1 MTIPA
6 ITAFSSTLRAAI
18 EAPLANHLWQS
29 TLFAAAAGLLTLAFK
44 KNRAQVRYW
53 LWLAASVKFLVPFS
67 LLVSA
72 GSRLEWSKASTATSG
87 FTFVMEEMSQP
98 FLPGKAGH
106 AASTASAI
114 SINFLP
120 ALLLF
125 AWICGCVTVLV
136 FWWTRWRRITGAI
149 REASPAKSG
158 RELEVLRRLEQ
169 SAGIKKQSEL
179 IVSESALEPGI
190 VGILRPIM
198 LLPLGISDRLSDAQM
213 EAIITH
219 ELCHV
224 RRRDNLTA
232 AVHMLVEA
240 IFWFHPLVW
249 WIGARLVD
257 ERERVCDEE
266 VLARGSDP
274 EVYAEGILKVCEF
287 YLESP
292 LVCAAGVT
300 GSNLKKRI
308 EAIMV
313 HRMASKLNAGKKLL
327 LAVVAFGIV
336 AGPVVFGLLHPT
348 QSRAASEAQS
358 VRTSATELE
367 SISIR
372 LNTTGE
378 AMPPF
383 KITSNPPGTGMGF
396 MFNPDKF
403 LATNAPLPALI
414 RMAYGVESFQIT
426 GGPDWVS
433 TQRYDLVAK
442 FNNPNGD
449 DRSKVVMDQ
458 RRLSMQALL
467 AERFKLV
474 LHHENRRSP
483 VYALTLTNDS
493 MHEAKAGDTYNSG
506 IKLPMGPL
514 MGGPGLWTYKDGGLV
529 GQGAS
534 MEELTQYLSRQLGRI
549 VVDETGL
556 KGHYDYTL
564 RWDGPENQAA
574 SLLVALPEE
583 LGLALNPK
591 IALVDTLVID
601 HAEEV
606 TSQQ

>member
-1 MTIPA
+1 MNIPVF
-6 ITAFSSTLRAAI
+6 TASSLWTAM

-29 TLFAAAAGLLTLAFK
+29 TLFAAVAGLLTLALK

-53 LWLAASVKFLVPFS
+53 LWLAASMKFLVPFS
-67 LLVSA
+67 LLVSL
-72 GSRLEWSKASTATSG
+72 GSYLGWSKASMATSG
-87 FTFVMEEMSQP
+87 FTFVMEEMGQP
-98 FLPGKAGH
+98 FAPTPSH
-106 AASTASAI
+106 VAI
-114 SINFLP
+114 SSLPANFIGFLP
-120 ALLLF
+120 TLF
-125 AWICGCVTVLV
+125 LVAWVCGCLAVLA
-136 FWWTRWRRITGAI
+136 FWWIRWRRITASIGGAL
-149 REASPAKSG
+149 PMKSG
-158 RELEVLRRLEQ
+158 RELDALRRLEQ
-169 SAGIKKQSEL
+169 SSGIRKQIEL
-179 IVSESALEPGI
+179 IVSESALEPGV
-190 VGILRPIM
+190 VGIFRPIL
-198 LLPLGISDRLSDAQM
+198 LLPSGISDRLSDAQM

-219 ELCHV
+219 ELCHI

-266 VLARGSDP
+266 VLMQGSDP
-274 EVYAEGILKVCEF
+274 QIYAEGILKVCEF

-308 EAIMV
+308 EVIMV

-327 LAVVAFGIV
+327 LAVMAFGIV

-348 QSRAASEAQS
+348 PGKAALQGQSITTAAAGF
-358 VRTSATELE
+358 E

-383 KITSNPPGTGMGF
+383 KITSNPPGTGVGF

-414 RMAYGVESFQIT
+414 RMAYGVEPFQIA

-433 TQRYDLVAK
+433 KQRYDVVAK
-442 FNNPNGD
+442 FNNPDGE

-458 RRLSMQALL
+458 RRLSLQALL

-474 LHHENRRSP
+474 LHHENREAP
-483 VYALTLTNDS
+483 VYALTITNDS
-493 MHEAKAGDTYNSG
+493 KLHEAKAGETYANGLKLPSG
-506 IKLPMGPL
+506 KPMGP
-514 MGGPGLWTYKDGGLV
+514 GIWTYNEGGV
-529 GQGAS
+529 AGQGVS
-534 MEELTQYLSRQLGRI
+534 PEELAQYLSRQLGRV

-556 KGHYDYTL
+556 KGHYDFTL
-564 RWDGPENQAA
+564 HWTGTENQAA
-574 SLLVALPEE
+574 NLLTAVPKE
-583 LGLALNPK
+583 LGLALNPQLGPVETL
-591 IALVDTLVID
+591 IVDR
-601 HAEEV
+601 AEPA